1 MGPAVKSPA
10 HLNPIVKPTAEDEEH
25 VRAGVDEAERG
36 EAVDLTPEER
46 RHWAETGKWPERLD

>member
-36 EAVDLTPEER
+36 EAVDLTPEEL
-46 RHWAETGKWPERLD
+46 RHWAETGK